1 MSTTPIQATGTA
13 ARNTLTRVLGW
24 LSLPLLLVAV
34 VTAGQQ
40 SKGGDSQATLTQLV
54 ADFSVIEANPA
65 DGSENPDHDAV
76 AFLGALAFSAD
87 AASPQTQSPRAQ
99 ALIASRAFA
108 PRAPP
113 ISLHI

>member
-1 MSTTPIQATGTA
+1 M
-13 ARNTLTRVLGW
+13 LGW

-40 SKGGDSQATLTQLV
+40 SKVSDGQATLTQLV
-54 ADFSVIEANPA
+54 ADFNVIEANPA

-76 AFLGALAFSAD
+76 SFLGALAFAAD
-87 AASPQTQSPRAQ
+87 GTAAPTQSPRAQ